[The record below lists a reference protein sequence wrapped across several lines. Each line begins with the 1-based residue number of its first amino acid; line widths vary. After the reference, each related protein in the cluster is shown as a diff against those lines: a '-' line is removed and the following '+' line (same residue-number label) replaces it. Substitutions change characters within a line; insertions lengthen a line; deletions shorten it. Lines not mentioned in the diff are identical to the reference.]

1 MPLHKG
7 KSKEVIQKNIDEM
20 IAAGHDPKQA
30 VAAAYSNA
38 RKYKKMAEGG
48 EVLSDD
54 MDFEDHDSGMLKE
67 PEEEPTIEDHDKDEE
82 MILKALKKKSRY

>member
-30 VAAAYSNA
+30 VAASYAHA
-38 RKYKKMAEGG
+38 RKYSEGG
-48 EVLSDD
+48 MVSDD
-54 MDFEDHDSGMLKE
+54 MDFEDNDSGSLKE
-67 PEEEPTIEDHDKDEE
+67 PEEIPSPEDYEKDMEL
-82 MILKALKKKSRY
+82 MLKALKSKR